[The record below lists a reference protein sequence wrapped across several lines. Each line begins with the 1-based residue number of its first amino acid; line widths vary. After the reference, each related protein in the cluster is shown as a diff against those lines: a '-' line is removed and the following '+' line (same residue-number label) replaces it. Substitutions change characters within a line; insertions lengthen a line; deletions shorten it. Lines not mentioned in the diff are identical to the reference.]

1 LFSTISAT
9 ASVSASLTS
18 RASTEAFGHERR
30 IDLSRLE
37 RPGGRD
43 QPRQS
48 AEIRLLSVDPGQA
61 GAIVRIITQFFCPFD
76 RW

>member
-1 LFSTISAT
+1 M
-9 ASVSASLTS
+9 
-18 RASTEAFGHERR
+18 FGHERR
-30 IDLSRLE
+30 IDLPRLE

-61 GAIVRIITQFFCPFD
+61 GAIVRIITQFFCPFE

>member
-1 LFSTISAT
+1 MAQC
-9 ASVSASLTS
+9 
-18 RASTEAFGHERR
+18 R
-30 IDLSRLE
+30 DRLRE
-37 RPGGRD
+37 LEIRPYS
-43 QPRQS
+43 PAH